1 MSTTPP
7 TSEALEAL
15 STEQLIELGVET
27 MAARKGVTD
36 DEGKAAIRRTLQ
48 SLPPS
53 HVKIFIQSSPSRC
66 RD

>member
-1 MSTTPP
+1 
-7 TSEALEAL
+7 
-15 STEQLIELGVET
+15 